1 MLGLNEAQRDVLRE
15 LMADAPLKVFSRLSQ
30 AEKLEQA
37 IARDLLDN
45 AVPLADLQPRLDELA
60 ALKRGATEAQIA
72 TINRM
77 QALLSKVQFRELLEI
92 RQPGRTPLR
101 SPKCPNVFARDILYH
116 LRQPHASPMDDG
128 HRRCRWCPEPRHC
141 RSFRFQPDAL
151 RTRAKAAGAPV
162 EVDIGKLA
170 PGDMMIVEW
179 RGKPVWISIAHRK
192 CSPH

>member
-1 MLGLNEAQRDVLRE
+1 MHKLILAVGLVLITAPPVVADDHAAHQPPQTVDYALILPANLPHLLRTSLDRAEVLGLNEAQRDVLRD

-77 QALLSKVQFRELLEI
+77 QALLSKGQFRELLKFGSLAE
-92 RQPGRTPLR
+92 
-101 SPKCPNVFARDILYH
+101 
-116 LRQPHASPMDDG
+116 
-128 HRRCRWCPEPRHC
+128 RH
-141 RSFRFQPDAL
+141 
-151 RTRAKAAGAPV
+151 
-162 EVDIGKLA
+162 
-170 PGDMMIVEW
+170 
-179 RGKPVWISIAHRK
+179 
-192 CSPH
+192 

>member
-1 MLGLNEAQRDVLRE
+1 MHKLILAVGLVLITAPPVFADDHAAHQPPQTVDYALILPANLPHLLRTSLDRAEVLGLNEAQRDVLRE

-77 QALLSKVQFRELLEI
+77 QALLSKVQFRELLKFGSLSE
-92 RQPGRTPLR
+92 
-101 SPKCPNVFARDILYH
+101 
-116 LRQPHASPMDDG
+116 
-128 HRRCRWCPEPRHC
+128 RH
-141 RSFRFQPDAL
+141 
-151 RTRAKAAGAPV
+151 
-162 EVDIGKLA
+162 
-170 PGDMMIVEW
+170 
-179 RGKPVWISIAHRK
+179 
-192 CSPH
+192 